1 MSSKGDILISGK
13 DLWKSFTSGDD
24 EVSIIKGLDFSLAQ
38 GESISIMGDSGSGKS
53 TLLNLLSGLD
63 CLDKGSLKWKELSID
78 NLSSSTLS
86 SLRRSF
92 MGFVFQSF
100 YLVPDLTVYEN
111 LFLSAKIGSKN
122 MNRDVI
128 HKRIKKYIEKV
139 DLKDRE
145 QHSVTT
151 LSGGEK
157 QRVAIARALICD
169 PLIIF
174 ADEPTGNLDDHS
186 SKEILELLLSLV
198 EIEKKS
204 LVLVTHNSDFAQ
216 YTNKKLFLKNGTFY
230 D

>member
-1 MSSKGDILISGK
+1 M
-13 DLWKSFTSGDD
+13 
-24 EVSIIKGLDFSLAQ
+24 
-38 GESISIMGDSGSGKS
+38 
-53 TLLNLLSGLD
+53 
-63 CLDKGSLKWKELSID
+63 
-78 NLSSSTLS
+78 
-86 SLRRSF
+86 
-92 MGFVFQSF
+92 
-100 YLVPDLTVYEN
+100 
-111 LFLSAKIGSKN
+111 
-122 MNRDVI
+122 
-128 HKRIKKYIEKV
+128 
-139 DLKDRE
+139 
-145 QHSVTT
+145 
-151 LSGGEK
+151 SGGEK

>member
-63 CLDKGSLKWKELSID
+63 CLDEGSLKWKERSID

-92 MGFVFQSF
+92 IGFVFQSF

-111 LFLSAKIGSKN
+111 LYLSAKIGSKN
-122 MNRDVI
+122 MSRDVI

>member
-1 MSSKGDILISGK
+1 M
-13 DLWKSFTSGDD
+13 
-24 EVSIIKGLDFSLAQ
+24 
-38 GESISIMGDSGSGKS
+38 
-53 TLLNLLSGLD
+53 
-63 CLDKGSLKWKELSID
+63 
-78 NLSSSTLS
+78 
-86 SLRRSF
+86 
-92 MGFVFQSF
+92 
-100 YLVPDLTVYEN
+100 
-111 LFLSAKIGSKN
+111 KI
-122 MNRDVI
+122 
-128 HKRIKKYIEKV
+128 IKKYIEKV